1 MTLPTLSFI
10 QGAAGVVA
18 DLDAVVEFGIFV
30 EGASRSGKTNVVRIF
45 LEQTYGLF
53 QHIVVDVEGEYV
65 TLRSK
70 ERPYLIVGRG
80 RDIALPVDAD
90 AIKRFVLAIVDKG
103 VSVIFD
109 LSEHDIEEQQPIV
122 AAICDA
128 LVSLPENHPGNA
140 AVVLEELQ
148 DFAPE
153 GGGKGTALSSVRRL
167 SKRGLKRGFF
177 TVGVSQRVAD
187 VSKGV
192 ITQLKNKIIGGTD
205 LKDAPRA
212 LEELGLPS
220 KDKSVVT
227 DLAQGDFWVKGPAFA
242 RHAQLVRPPRS
253 VTAPPKRKRGDPPA
267 PAAEAPAEIAA
278 LAKALAAAAVTESV
292 SPSSTSSDV
301 KKGEILPFSYSNN
314 DLQRAR
320 DEARYDEAQ
329 RHERYRNVIRA
340 ECKSSIEKI
349 RTVGDNVLILFASL
363 MDNLEGVVAG
373 IDEQWVKPVP
383 PDPVIVAPKSTF
395 VAPTAPI
402 VAPMARKPVADGE
415 LHATQQRILDSLAE
429 LEAIGIRPA
438 LRSQAAIFANYG
450 TLSNGTGGQHV
461 GRLIDQQLVSIPK
474 KGEVELTAEGRKRAQ
489 REPRPLT
496 RAELHRRILA
506 KLSAVEQR
514 ILEYLIRDRRE
525 HKRADIATAIGYGTL
540 SNGTGGQ
547 YVGKLVALNLVV
559 IPKVGFIQ
567 ASPLLFPEGLK

>member
-1 MTLPTLSFI
+1 LRTRPP
-10 QGAAGVVA
+10 GARSRSIATADAQLHSGRRRRYRA

-30 EGASRSGKTNVVRIF
+30 EGASRSGKTNVVRVF

-65 TLRSK
+65 TLRSA

-90 AIKRFVLAIVDKG
+90 AIKRLVLTIVAKG

-212 LEELGLPS
+212 LEELGLPA
-220 KDKSVVT
+220 KEKSAVT

-253 VTAPPKRKRGDPPA
+253 VTAPPKRKRGEPPA
-267 PAAEAPAEIAA
+267 PAPKHRPRSQRWRRRSPRPRQRNHSRRRGARARPTLSTPGSGPFAA
-278 LAKALAAAAVTESV
+278 CAISMSSCSAHATKRGTTRRSGTSGTAGCCTRRRVRRAAASWRFSA
-292 SPSSTSSDV
+292 SST
-301 KKGEILPFSYSNN
+301 KYS
-314 DLQRAR
+314 
-320 DEARYDEAQ
+320 
-329 RHERYRNVIRA
+329 
-340 ECKSSIEKI
+340 
-349 RTVGDNVLILFASL
+349 TAST
-363 MDNLEGVVAG
+363 
-373 IDEQWVKPVP
+373 P
-383 PDPVIVAPKSTF
+383 
-395 VAPTAPI
+395 
-402 VAPMARKPVADGE
+402 
-415 LHATQQRILDSLAE
+415 
-429 LEAIGIRPA
+429 
-438 LRSQAAIFANYG
+438 
-450 TLSNGTGGQHV
+450 
-461 GRLIDQQLVSIPK
+461 
-474 KGEVELTAEGRKRAQ
+474 
-489 REPRPLT
+489 
-496 RAELHRRILA
+496 
-506 KLSAVEQR
+506 
-514 ILEYLIRDRRE
+514 
-525 HKRADIATAIGYGTL
+525 
-540 SNGTGGQ
+540 
-547 YVGKLVALNLVV
+547 
-559 IPKVGFIQ
+559 
-567 ASPLLFPEGLK
+567 